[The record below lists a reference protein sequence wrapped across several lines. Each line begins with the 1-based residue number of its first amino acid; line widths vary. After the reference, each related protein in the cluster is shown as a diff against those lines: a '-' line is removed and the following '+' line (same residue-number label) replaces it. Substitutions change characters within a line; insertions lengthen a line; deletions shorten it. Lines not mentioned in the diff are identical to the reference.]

1 MDSKKS
7 VKISEKM
14 CDKRTGLLLWT
25 LLVVVMVVVGDD
37 SQYCTLQDDA
47 SNPPKYPDIALQ
59 YTLKTETSKE
69 FENEEKELSRM
80 VTNREYVYDGL
91 GSRIALKLISK
102 FYDPSY
108 INIMDW
114 NTKQL
119 IISAITEEYNN
130 CMVKPVEEAIYL
142 FPVLDGA
149 DKPLSADR
157 MPDPGVLLGVQN
169 WTETHYKGTF
179 DRRGIPS
186 ERWEWCGLIK
196 YENDYETHLISMAT
210 YWSVPGWMMPIPTD
224 QTASLP
230 VGWEVLM
237 WQEEPYLSHDPLIT
251 SVMYY
256 EPGLVDHSLFLIPQ
270 GSYCKDLVP
279 EPGHPFPDF
288 SQDRFFS
295 FSLEYRDTDTK
306 YFMWA
311 DAWYDFGKKL
321 YRIDHDRNK
330 EPSTTTSTR
339 ASNSSIVTTTLLLD
353 YNDGVAFEFVPGTLL
368 ECRVSLVNAT
378 QQDWATLTGLDHLWA
393 DSPSAFFGSDT
404 TNYTYYGERLERY
417 MVVGDWRGE
426 RTDWPP
432 GAMDEKTDMLWQW
445 TFTNKNVST
454 MTSLGDHVLVE
465 KQVPIGVRINPIQTG
480 VKGEVRTLKSTV
492 AYSIYDFEVD
502 EEGKNVDFN
511 GVRVFD
517 AYDCYSANLRDHLR
531 FKLDVTSWPEVV
543 WTPLLTSTYL
553 NEHWHVTLANYGQV
567 SPIRITRVQTIVEEE
582 DEVWVEFVLLYRH
595 YIIGEL
601 DPELFESMTTGEMAR
616 SYLTAAVN
624 NGDIKYD
631 GEKPDGE
638 KFTILALYDSLTT
651 VVEPDCT
658 TTTSTSTTTRASAS
672 SPSPSSATSTTSTT
686 TPHMTDHSTNT
697 PPQNSLTSTTAP
709 QTTTPGDSRPA
720 KENAMYTPGDLAGLG
735 IGMLL
740 MGLALGAGGA
750 FLVVVKGVHQTVMGW
765 CTKT

>member
-1 MDSKKS
+1 MLC
-7 VKISEKM
+7 EK
-14 CDKRTGLLLWT
+14 RSALLLT
-25 LLVVVMVVVGDD
+25 LLVVMVVGDD

-59 YTLKTETSKE
+59 YTLKTETSDE
-69 FENEEKELSRM
+69 FENEAGELSRL
-80 VTNREYVYDGL
+80 VTYREWVYDGP
-91 GSRIALKLISK
+91 GNRIALKLISK
-102 FYDPSY
+102 LFESY
-108 INIMDW
+108 IYILDW
-114 NTKQL
+114 NTKQM
-119 IISAITEEYNN
+119 ITHDVSEDEESKN
-130 CMVKPVEEAIYL
+130 CFLHPVEDSTYL
-142 FPVLDGA
+142 FPVLYGA
-149 DKPLSADR
+149 DRPLSADR
-157 MPDPGVLLGVQN
+157 MPDPWVLLGILN

-196 YENDYETHLISMAT
+196 YENQMETRLVSMAT
-210 YWSVPGWMMPIPTD
+210 YWSVPEWKMPIPTD

-237 WQEEPYLSHDPLIT
+237 WKNETKVSHDPLIA

-256 EPGLVDHSLFLIPQ
+256 EPGLVDSSVFLIPDDT
-270 GSYCKDLVP
+270 YCKDLVP
-279 EPGHPFPDF
+279 EPGHPFPD
-288 SQDRFFS
+288 SPYDTFFS

-321 YRIDHDRNK
+321 YRIDHDRNA
-330 EPSTTTSTR
+330 EPNAASTFSTTSRTPG
-339 ASNSSIVTTTLLLD
+339 SSIVTTTLLLD
-353 YNDGVAFEFVPGTLL
+353 YNDGVAFEFVPGTLS
-368 ECRVSLVNAT
+368 ECSVTLVNAT
-378 QQDWATLTGLDHLWA
+378 QQDWAMLTGLDHLWA
-393 DSPSAFFGSDT
+393 DSPSAFFGSDV
-404 TNYTYYGERLERY
+404 TNYTYYGERLERS

-426 RTDWPP
+426 RTDWPS
-432 GAMDEKTDMLWQW
+432 GDMDEKTDMLWQW

-465 KQVPIGVRINPIQTG
+465 KQVPIGVRINPIQTD
-480 VKGEVRTLKSTV
+480 VKGEVRTLKSSV

-502 EEGKNVDFN
+502 EVGKNVEFN

-517 AYDCYSANLRDHLR
+517 AYDCYSPNWRDHLR

-595 YIIGEL
+595 YGIGDL

-616 SYLTAAVN
+616 SYLTAAIN
-624 NGDIKYD
+624 NGDIKYE
-631 GEKPDGE
+631 GEKPDG
-638 KFTILALYDSLTT
+638 KMFTILALSGSLTT

-658 TTTSTSTTTRASAS
+658 TTTSTTSSTTTTTTTTRASAS
-672 SPSPSSATSTTSTT
+672 SHSPSTT
-686 TPHMTDHSTNT
+686 TTTHQPGHSTIT

-709 QTTTPGDSRPA
+709 LTTTPGDSRPP
-720 KENAMYTPGDLAGLG
+720 KDNAMYTPGDLAGLG

-765 CTKT
+765 CTKI